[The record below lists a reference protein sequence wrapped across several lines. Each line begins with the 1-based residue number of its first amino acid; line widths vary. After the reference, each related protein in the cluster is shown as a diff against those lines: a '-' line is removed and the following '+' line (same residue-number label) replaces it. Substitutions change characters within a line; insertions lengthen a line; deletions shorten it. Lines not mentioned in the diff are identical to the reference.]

1 VIVATFFLYFLTLA
15 VFDTL
20 KFFAIKNNYESEDET
35 YYIISNTF
43 INRFKWFIIY
53 YFVIQVNSVVI
64 KLRANDNDSYI
75 LKLRQWEFQKN
86 IIYTLLIIF

>member
-1 VIVATFFLYFLTLA
+1 MIVATFFLYFLTLA
-15 VFDTL
+15 IFDTL

-75 LKLRQWEFQKN
+75 LKLRQWEF
-86 IIYTLLIIF
+86 

>member
-15 VFDTL
+15 IFDTL

-75 LKLRQWEFQKN
+75 LKLRQW
-86 IIYTLLIIF
+86 

>member
-20 KFFAIKNNYESEDET
+20 KFFAIKNNYESEHET

-75 LKLRQWEFQKN
+75 QKLRQWEF
-86 IIYTLLIIF
+86 

>member
-20 KFFAIKNNYESEDET
+20 KFFVIKNNYESEDET

-75 LKLRQWEFQKN
+75 LKLRQWEF
-86 IIYTLLIIF
+86 